1 MIVSDYDVKRIA
13 CESLCDYR
21 TVRRAY
27 EGGPVQNASRERIR
41 RAAEA
46 LGISPPP
53 TAQHRLRVLS

>member
-13 CESLCDYR
+13 AESLCDYR

-27 EGGPVQNASRERIR
+27 EGGAITGASRERIR

-46 LGISPPP
+46 LGLTPPPP
-53 TAQHRLRVLS
+53 TTYRLRVLS